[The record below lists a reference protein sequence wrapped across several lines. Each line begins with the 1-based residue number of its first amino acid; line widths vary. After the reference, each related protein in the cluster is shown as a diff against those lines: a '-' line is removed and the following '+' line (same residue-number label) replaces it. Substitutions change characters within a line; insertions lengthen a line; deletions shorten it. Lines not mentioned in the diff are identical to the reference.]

1 MNPLLRNVSD
11 TPRLSRR
18 SLRIMTLAFLILGMI
33 PALYAEASWG
43 GFFGKV
49 FSAGKEKPMAEVR
62 SKTLSLQDVIDFA
75 LRNNLLTKLAFEG
88 IEAAKAQ
95 KLQAASELL
104 PHVEAGISQARVGR
118 MNLEA
123 MGFKTSQPLIGPFN
137 TFDARFRLT
146 QTIFDLSAISRF
158 QAGSN
163 EVRVKQYEEEF
174 AKQKVILEAS
184 LAYLGALQS
193 QGRYK
198 AAEADAKLAKRLLD
212 QANHQHEAQIATGVD
227 VARATTRDAEETY
240 LLEQAG
246 LGVSESFLQ
255 VQRVAGLSYG
265 EDLGLSD
272 TLSYLEEP
280 EISTADALDLAESHR
295 LEIRILSDGIRAEN
309 YLLRAAKS
317 EMLPKVGLSGDYG
330 LSGNTPRQNDRATG
344 QLVAGATIPLFEGGK
359 IWGAIKEASS
369 RKRQLEQKL
378 ADFKRQI
385 EEDVHLALLKIKT
398 EKQQV
403 HTARSILE
411 LAERELKMA
420 QDRFGAGLG
429 DNVEVIAA
437 QTTLARARDTYV
449 SALTAYHVARL
460 NLSFALGQTGSFYL
474 KNTDQEKE

>member
-1 MNPLLRNVSD
+1 MKSPLRSVSKALRFS
-11 TPRLSRR
+11 PRGLK
-18 SLRIMTLAFLILGMI
+18 TLTLVLLMLGMI
-33 PALYAEASWG
+33 PALYAEASWS
-43 GFFGKV
+43 GFFEKI
-49 FSAGKEKPMAEVR
+49 FPAGKEKPRAEAR
-62 SKTLSLQDVIDFA
+62 AESLSLQDVINFA
-75 LRNNLLTKLAFEG
+75 LRNNLLTKLALEE
-88 IEAAKAQ
+88 IEAAKGQ

-123 MGFKTSQPLIGPFN
+123 MGFKTNQPLIGPFN

-158 QAGSN
+158 QAGST
-163 EVRVKQYEEEF
+163 EVKVKQYEEEF

-240 LLEQAG
+240 LLQQASM
-246 LGVSESFLQ
+246 GVSEAYLQ
-255 VQRVAGLSYG
+255 VQRVAGLPYG

-272 TLSYLEEP
+272 ALSYLGEP
-280 EISTADALDLAESHR
+280 EMSKDEALDLAETHR

-344 QLVAGATIPLFEGGK
+344 QIVAGATMPLFEGGK

-398 EKQQV
+398 ERQQV
-403 HTARSILE
+403 HTSRSILE
-411 LAERELKMA
+411 LAEKELKMA

-449 SALTAYHVARL
+449 SALTSYHVARL

-474 KNTDQEKE
+474 KKADQEKE